1 MTDLETLWEPH
12 DFALTKVVMLEDEYN
27 FLINQVHDFFEQE
40 ISGEAVFPISKD
52 KLLSQFEKIDVDLN
66 NYYNKQLTTIK
77 EIEDFYNSNSHA
89 IPPDREVSRESFKEL
104 KEVTANLRD
113 SLKESTEE
121 IKIVLTSAD

>member
-1 MTDLETLWEPH
+1 MTDLETLWETH

-52 KLLSQFEKIDVDLN
+52 ELLSQFEKIDVDLN
-66 NYYNKQLTTIK
+66 NYYNKQLITIK
-77 EIEDFYNSNSHA
+77 EIEGFYNSNPHS
-89 IPPDREVSRESFKEL
+89 IPPEREVSRESFKEL
-104 KEVTANLRD
+104 KAVTANLRD

-121 IKIVLTSAD
+121 IKIVLTSSD

>member
-1 MTDLETLWEPH
+1 MTDLETLWETH

-52 KLLSQFEKIDVDLN
+52 ELLSQFEKIDVDLN

-77 EIEDFYNSNSHA
+77 EIEDFHNSNPHA
-89 IPPDREVSRESFKEL
+89 VPPDREVSRASFKEL
-104 KEVTANLRD
+104 KAVTANLRD

-121 IKIVLTSAD
+121 IKIVLTSSD